1 LKESKI
7 GTSARPA
14 PTPNVPA
21 RVPASRPIIEKKTRI
36 NQKISKSFDYKRYF
50 FKNPNDLPE
59 KATLA
64 YLFHSCRS
72 MSCSKM
78 VCNECFF
85 IISCLYVSH
94 LEVTFLITAK
104 ATKATMTIKKQTTQY
119 QVLHVVIP
127 TKLLRPLPPRRNTN
141 NWTHEKITIKKSS
154 FFVGTCFPSSLR
166 KL

>member
-1 LKESKI
+1 MKESKI

-21 RVPASRPIIEKKTRI
+21 RVPASRPIIEKNK
-36 NQKISKSFDYKRYF
+36 NQSKNKQIVWYKEVF
-50 FKNPNDLPE
+50 LQNPNDLPE